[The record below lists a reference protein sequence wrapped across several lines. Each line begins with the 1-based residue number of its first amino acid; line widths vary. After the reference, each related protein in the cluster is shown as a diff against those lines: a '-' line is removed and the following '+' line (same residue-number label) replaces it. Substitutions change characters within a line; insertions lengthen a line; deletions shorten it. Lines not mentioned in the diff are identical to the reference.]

1 MPYMPAD
8 AVAARRTAIR
18 AAFPR
23 KDGWDVSV
31 TRDGHSG
38 VLATFKGGPIP
49 LTAANG
55 GYEQVNPYYIDKNAV
70 SPDAAAVLNRV
81 VTIINADNGTLYES
95 SDYGSIPKF
104 YIGIHVG
111 AWNAPYIVRQ

>member
-1 MPYMPAD
+1 
-8 AVAARRTAIR
+8 
-18 AAFPR
+18 
-23 KDGWDVSV
+23 
-31 TRDGHSG
+31 
-38 VLATFKGGPIP
+38 
-49 LTAANG
+49 
-55 GYEQVNPYYIDKNAV
+55 
-70 SPDAAAVLNRV
+70 

>member
-38 VLATFKGGPIP
+38 VLVTFKAGPVP
-49 LTAANG
+49 LTASAD
-55 GYEQVNPYYIDKNAV
+55 GYEQVNPHYIDKYAV
-70 SPDAAAVLNRV
+70 SPEAAAVLKKARA
-81 VTIINADNGTLYES
+81 IINDGNDTLYES
-95 SDYGSIPKF
+95 SDYGSIPRF
-104 YIGIHVG
+104 YVGIHVG
-111 AWNAPYIVRQ
+111 AFRAPYRVHQ

>member
-31 TRDGHSG
+31 SRRDHSTIL
-38 VLATFKGGPIP
+38 VVFKQGPIA
-49 LTAANG
+49 LSNE
-55 GYEQVNPYYIDKNAV
+55 GYTQINPHFIRKYAP
-70 SPDAAAVLNRV
+70 SAAA
-81 VTIINADNGTLYES
+81 ADALERANDIAKDGNYTLYES
-95 SDYGSIPKF
+95 SDYGSVPKF
-104 YIGIHVG
+104 YVDIHVG
-111 AWNAPYIVRQ
+111 SWDRPYQVVG

>member
-8 AVAARRTAIR
+8 AVAARRAAIR

-23 KDGWDVSV
+23 RDGWDVSV

-38 VLATFKGGPIP
+38 VLVTFRAGPIP
-49 LTAANG
+49 LTASAD
-55 GYEQVNPYYIDKNAV
+55 GYEQVNPHYIDRYAV
-70 SPDAAAVLNRV
+70 SPEAAAVLGRARDIV
-81 VTIINADNGTLYES
+81 NAGNDTLYES
-95 SDYGSIPKF
+95 SDYGAVPRF

-111 AWNAPYIVRQ
+111 AFRAPYRVHQ